1 MVQKVVEHRRRAP
14 LLCSNDH
21 EGRCLGYGYLCFA
34 YVAGIQIVKLCRV
47 FAWVKSARRF
57 GIPSGPLCIRPNRLG
72 CSAPERR
79 NGVVRASRVV
89 IDMIDQRR
97 HFCRGIV
104 QVAVG
109 GIERC
114 QNAVP
119 LLLHSH
125 CPLGVVRAGRCS
137 AFLGAATLSCGGG
150 GSVKPLIGV
159 VIPEYTVR
167 SQRSPKEKQRDETAT
182 KTYLDLPTFHRLQ

>member
-1 MVQKVVEHRRRAP
+1 M
-14 LLCSNDH
+14 
-21 EGRCLGYGYLCFA
+21 
-34 YVAGIQIVKLCRV
+34 

-57 GIPSGPLCIRPNRLG
+57 GIPSGPLCIRLTRRPG

-109 GIERC
+109 GKERC
-114 QNAVP
+114 QNVVP

-125 CPLGVVRAGRCS
+125 CPLFVVIVGTLAG
-137 AFLGAATLSCGGG
+137 ATLSCGGG
-150 GSVKPLIGV
+150 GCVEPLMIV
-159 VIPEYTVR
+159 VMPENTVR
-167 SQRSPKEKQRDETAT
+167 SQRSPKVKQRDETAT
-182 KTYLDLPTFHRLQ
+182 KTYLDLPTVFLFFHRLQ

>member
-1 MVQKVVEHRRRAP
+1 M
-14 LLCSNDH
+14 
-21 EGRCLGYGYLCFA
+21 
-34 YVAGIQIVKLCRV
+34 
-47 FAWVKSARRF
+47 
-57 GIPSGPLCIRPNRLG
+57 
-72 CSAPERR
+72 
-79 NGVVRASRVV
+79 RASRVV

-114 QNAVP
+114 QNVVP
-119 LLLHSH
+119 LFLHSH
-125 CPLGVVRAGRCS
+125 CPLGVVVGTS
-137 AFLGAATLSCGGG
+137 AARMSFLGAATLSCGGG
-150 GSVKPLIGV
+150 GSIEPLIGV

>member
-114 QNAVP
+114 QNVVP

-125 CPLGVVRAGRCS
+125 CPLG
-137 AFLGAATLSCGGG
+137 GGG
-150 GSVKPLIGV
+150 VEPLIGV